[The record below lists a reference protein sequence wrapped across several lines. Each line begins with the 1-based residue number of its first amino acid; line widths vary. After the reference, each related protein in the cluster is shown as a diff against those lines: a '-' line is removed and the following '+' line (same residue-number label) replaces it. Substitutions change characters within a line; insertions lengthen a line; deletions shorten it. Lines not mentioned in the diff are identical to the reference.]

1 MPKPYHKNPRQIT
14 VKQFDNLADTL
25 ARLGD
30 LSGVVH
36 ELNTDEIIGGNQRI
50 KVFGIEKCEIELT
63 QTFDVPD
70 AQGTVALGYIVWEG
84 KRYAYRQVRWDAR
97 MAEEANIVANR
108 AGGDWD
114 YDILA
119 NEFNTEDLLAWGFE
133 ERDFR
138 IDSASMIDAE
148 GDEDGEGGSSDDSLI
163 ALTDVTI
170 AEPRHQ
176 VQIGEVYK
184 VGPHILVCAEV
195 IDGWQSWVE
204 FLKPGW
210 LLAPYPG
217 PFVALSLKAKE
228 KSILLVQPDPYI
240 AGHILDRYEDIHGK
254 GANRRAKD

>member
-14 VKQFDNLADTL
+14 EKQFSQLTDTL

-36 ELNTDEIIGGNQRI
+36 DLNSDEIIGGNQRI
-50 KVFGIEKCEIELT
+50 RVFDLPTCDIELT
-63 QTFDVPD
+63 QTFDEPD
-70 AQGTVALGYIVWEG
+70 AQGTVGLGYIVWQG
-84 KRYAYRQVRWDAR
+84 KRYAYRQVRWTDR
-97 MAEEANIVANR
+97 QCEEANIVANR

-119 NEFNTEDLLAWGFE
+119 NEFDMEDLLTWGFE

-138 IDSASMIDAE
+138 VDAASVLDD
-148 GDEDGEGGSSDDSLI
+148 DEDDDEGGSAKDDSLL

-176 VQIGEVYK
+176 VQPGEIYK

-195 IDGWQSWVE
+195 IDGWDAWIDY
-204 FLKPGW
+204 LKPGW